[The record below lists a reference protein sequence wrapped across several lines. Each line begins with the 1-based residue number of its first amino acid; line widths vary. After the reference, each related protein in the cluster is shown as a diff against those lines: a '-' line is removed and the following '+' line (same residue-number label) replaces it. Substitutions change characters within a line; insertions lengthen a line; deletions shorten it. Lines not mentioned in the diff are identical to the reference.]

1 MARNWV
7 LSEQRYLQTTGGS
20 CREITSTNTSDLM
33 GTSSER
39 FFAGLDIGGTTIK
52 SVLVN
57 INGEQASDFV
67 EVPSRVAVGYEATI
81 VQLNEAL
88 LRLAASAGT
97 TRDAIRAAGI
107 DVPAANSGGV
117 IWARA
122 NLAQDWVG
130 KNIQDIFSE
139 RAGMPVYVTNDGNA
153 AALGEYMVR
162 RKHLGSLLYVAP
174 GTGLAGGLVTSG
186 GKIYEGANGLAL
198 EVGHISAPFL
208 EDDGKLPDCS
218 CGWKGCVEAWV
229 SLVALRRRL
238 RLELAKPQW
247 ADHPLNDPAM
257 SVEDKAF
264 KLRNYA
270 DQNDALAIHLFKQQG
285 FIFGYAIA
293 DLVRVFDPG
302 LVVVGGGLAEASFR
316 DRYMG
321 WVMEGFKERAWP
333 IYVKSPIDETITTR
347 FEWATAGDSAGALGM
362 GFAALEMF
370 RD

>member
-1 MARNWV
+1 
-7 LSEQRYLQTTGGS
+7 
-20 CREITSTNTSDLM
+20 M
-33 GTSSER
+33 GTTEDR
-39 FFAGLDIGGTTIK
+39 YFAGLDIGGTTIK

-57 INGEQASDFV
+57 SDGEQASDFV

-81 VQLNEAL
+81 VQLNDAL
-88 LRLAASAGT
+88 QRLAASAGT

-117 IWARA
+117 IWGRA

-130 KNIQDIFSE
+130 KNIQDIFADRS
-139 RAGMPVYVTNDGNA
+139 GMPVYVTNDGNA

-174 GTGLAGGLVTSG
+174 GTGLAGGLVMPG

-198 EVGHISAPFL
+198 EVGHISSPFQ
-208 EDDGKLPDCS
+208 EDDGALPPCS

-238 RLELAKPQW
+238 RLELAKPEW
-247 ADHPLNDPAM
+247 AGHPLNGQET
-257 SVEDKAF
+257 SIEEKAF
-264 KLRNYA
+264 QLRNFA
-270 DQNDALAIHLFKQQG
+270 AQGDALAIQLFKQQG
-285 FIFGYAIA
+285 FIFGYGIA

-302 LVVVGGGLAEASFR
+302 LVVIGGGLAEASFR
-316 DRYMG
+316 DQYMD
-321 WVMEGFKERAWP
+321 WVMEGFTERAWP
-333 IYVKSPIDETITTR
+333 IYRTSPIDNETVTTR

-370 RD
+370 R